1 MQVWPLGQTVS
12 SPVHMITWSGP
23 SQLGCQDTLCTMS
36 GPPMSAQ
43 QNPPGQLAGPRQETS
58 ALLPHEPGAWQSSPV
73 GELPLWQQT

>member
-23 SQLGCQDTLCTMS
+23 SQLGWQDTLCTMS
-36 GPPMSAQ
+36 GPPMTAQ